1 MTKRE
6 KVLEFF
12 KDMLRPRTLKEIIEI
27 ELREAYL
34 AKMQAEKELEYS
46 TSSVEYNRQRIRR
59 LNERMD
65 ELKKLEGK

>member
-12 KDMLRPRTLKEIIEI
+12 KDMLRPRTLKEIIEV

>member
-34 AKMQAEKELEYS
+34 AKMQAEKELE
-46 TSSVEYNRQRIRR
+46 
-59 LNERMD
+59 
-65 ELKKLEGK
+65 